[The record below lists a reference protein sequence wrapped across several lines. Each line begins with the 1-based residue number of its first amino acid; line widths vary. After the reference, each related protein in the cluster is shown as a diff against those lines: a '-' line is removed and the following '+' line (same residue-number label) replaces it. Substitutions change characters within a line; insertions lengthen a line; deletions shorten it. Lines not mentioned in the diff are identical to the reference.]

1 LTVTLMSASPVGGA
15 VCTLSSSTP
24 AAANVP
30 PVWSVTVPA
39 GVTNATF
46 TVTTVSVTA
55 STSATISAS
64 FGGATKTALLTVTPA
79 APPPAADTLAIQL
92 AEYAVA
98 DQILVV
104 EVTSASSSATLKV
117 FVTSTGALV
126 GTLANYG
133 GGKYIGERSWSANPQ
148 TSTVKSSLGGSATK
162 PVTAK

>member
-1 LTVTLMSASPVGGA
+1 VTLSAAAPAGGA
-15 VCTLSSSTP
+15 VVTLSSSNP

-30 PVWSVTVPA
+30 PVGSVTVPA
-39 GVTNATF
+39 GATNATF

-64 FGGATKTALLTVTPA
+64 FGGATRTAVLTVTPA

-104 EVTSASSSATLKV
+104 EVTSTSSSATLKV

-126 GTLANYG
+126 GTLANNG
-133 GGKYIGERSWSANPQ
+133 GGKYTGELSWSVNPQ
-148 TSTVKSSLGGSATK
+148 NITVKSSLGGSATK